1 MVVCSQCQ
9 FENPSTH
16 KFCQQCGTSLKVL
29 RALLTYASTEA
40 VQPDADDGLSAEGA
54 VPDKSLPDRLRELL
68 SRSQGSCLDAE
79 GRYQLLTEFTLSP
92 QRAEADV
99 LDIQPERPGRC
110 SLPNAARPNAALPD
124 DTLPD
129 AARPDAA
136 DHKLPEMTPAEAYPY
151 LLLQE
156 RFFPSVP
163 ELRDAWIEAD
173 YSVILIEDRSELPQ
187 LLDVWATLALAPLQ
201 QLHCFYVMTEL
212 WETLIPFNGQ
222 SSLLKLDNLC
232 IDEDQIFCL
241 RRIEIAPH
249 ETAHTLQDMGLLWQS
264 LLQSNDAPLET
275 LVLLAS
281 LVTAGEID
289 TVEALKTELLTL
301 ADKLQAD
308 ESDSLP
314 LEDFVEDF
322 EPPALGAEA
331 SVLEAFKAADMVQDE
346 GESSDSPTM
355 ALPMKLIG
363 LEEVGQ
369 THVGQQREHNED
381 AYFIQSNIAKQEG
394 LDSQIL
400 EARCLYILCD
410 GMGGHAGGEVASR
423 LAVQTLKDYF
433 DQHWQTDLP
442 SDDQIWE
449 AISLANQKI
458 YEINEAEVRSGS
470 ARMGTT
476 LVMLLVNNTQAVA
489 AHVGDSRLYR
499 STRRLG
505 LQQMT
510 TDHEVGQREIH
521 RGIDPATAYAR
532 PDAYQ
537 LTQALG
543 PRDQTEIHPS
553 ITHLEFNEDTLLLLC
568 SDGLS
573 DRDLLEDHQS
583 SHINPVLRGGSS
595 VENGVAALIEL
606 ANEING
612 HDNITAIAVKLK
624 VKPNLDKLQLQKSES
639 DL

>member
-9 FENPSTH
+9 FENPSNH
-16 KFCQQCGTSLKVL
+16 KFCQQCGTSLKTL
-29 RALLTYASTEA
+29 RALLICSPMPVEQEGPKQTDAGTAPVTEA
-40 VQPDADDGLSAEGA
+40 PLNKTLGEITLN
-54 VPDKSLPDRLRELL
+54 
-68 SRSQGSCLDAE
+68 QGSYLDPE
-79 GRYQLLTEFTLSP
+79 ERYQLLGDVDLSALS
-92 QRAEADV
+92 AEALV
-99 LDIQPERPGRC
+99 LDTQPERPGQYV
-110 SLPNAARPNAALPD
+110 SVPLMPPVD
-124 DTLPD
+124 SD
-129 AARPDAA
+129 A
-136 DHKLPEMTPAEAYPY
+136 KLPEMIPAEAYPY

-163 ELRDAWIEAD
+163 ELRDAWIEPNR
-173 YSVILIEDRSELPQ
+173 SVILIEDRSLLPQ
-187 LLDVWATLALAPLQ
+187 LLDVWATSALDPLQ

-212 WETLIPFNGQ
+212 WETLLPFNGQ
-222 SSLLKLDNLC
+222 SSLLRLDNLC
-232 IDEDQIFCL
+232 IDEDHIFCL

-264 LLQSNDAPLET
+264 LLQSTGTPLDT
-275 LVLLAS
+275 LVTLAG
-281 LVTAGEID
+281 LVTAGEVE
-289 TVEALKTELLTL
+289 TVTALKTELVTI

-308 ESDSLP
+308 ESGGDP
-314 LEDFVEDF
+314 LSDF
-322 EPPALGAEA
+322 EPSELGTES
-331 SVLEAFKAADMVQDE
+331 SVLDAFKAADMIQDD
-346 GESSDSPTM
+346 GESGDSPTM

-381 AYFIQSNIAKQEG
+381 AYFIQSNVAKQEG
-394 LDSQIL
+394 LDCQIL
-400 EARCLYILCD
+400 DARCLYILCD

-423 LAVQTLKDYF
+423 LAVETLKTYF
-433 DQHWQTDLP
+433 DRHWQADLP
-442 SDDQIWE
+442 SDEQIRE
-449 AISLANQKI
+449 AINLANQKI

-543 PRDQTEIHPS
+543 PRDEADIAPS
-553 ITHLEFNEDTLLLLC
+553 IVHLEFNEDTLLLLC

-573 DRDLLEDHQS
+573 DRDLLEEHQA
-583 SHINPVLRGGSS
+583 SHISPVLRGGSS

-624 VKPNLDKLQLQKSES
+624 VKPNLDKLQQASEEPKEG
-639 DL
+639 